1 MSVLLTILK
10 ILGIILLVLIGLILL
25 LFLTALFLPV
35 RYRINGE
42 YEKDFHL
49 EAKAGWLCRLIYFH
63 FKLDGK
69 DKKGIL
75 RVLGIPVMQ
84 IPPDENKKRNKKTKS
99 PKSTRKSKKKSRNKK
114 NRNKK
119 NWNKNQQTHE
129 LQAKKEIQA
138 KHEEQLLSQQQ
149 IKSELKTRSEQTEN
163 AQKNQ
168 KARKENQNKR
178 FSFLKRI
185 KQFFTRLKQRL
196 MQLPEK
202 IKAAFSKIDDIKSL
216 WMDENN
222 KKSTGLVLSE
232 IKYLLLHYGPTKIHA
247 DVRYSTGD
255 PATTGKVLGVL
266 SMIPFLYQKGV
277 HVTPDFV
284 SEDLYAKGY
293 LIGKGHIRMM
303 HLIRTLLH
311 FHKDKNITTWIK
323 DNL

>member
-10 ILGIILLVLIGLILL
+10 ILGIILLVIIGLILL
-25 LFLTALFLPV
+25 LFLAALFLPV

-42 YEKDFHL
+42 YEEDFHL
-49 EAKAGWLCRLIYFH
+49 EVKAGWLCRLIYFH

-75 RVLGIPVMQ
+75 RVLGIPVLQ
-84 IPPDENKKRNKKTKS
+84 IPPDENKKRNKKMKS
-99 PKSTRKSKKKSRNKK
+99 RKKTRKSKKKSKNKK
-114 NRNKK
+114 KWNRK
-119 NWNKNQQTHE
+119 QQPQESQQNNE
-129 LQAKKEIQA
+129 LQT
-138 KHEEQLLSQQQ
+138 KHEQPNN
-149 IKSELKTRSEQTEN
+149 SENQTNSGHAENTQKDQKTSGD
-163 AQKNQ
+163 
-168 KARKENQNKR
+168 NQNKR
-178 FSFLKRI
+178 NSFFKRT
-185 KQFFTRLKQRL
+185 KQFLTDLKKRL

-202 IKAAFSKIDDIKSL
+202 LKAAFSKIDDIKSL

-222 KKSTGLVLSE
+222 KKSTGLVLTE

-247 DVRYSTGD
+247 EVRYSTGD
-255 PATTGKVLGVL
+255 PATTGKVLGGL

-284 SEDLYAKGY
+284 SEDLYVQGY
-293 LIGKGHIRMM
+293 LIGKGHIRML